1 MKIKNNVIALC
12 TIVLLGCSKQNST
25 SSIIKLTPLQTT
37 IPSPTSTATSILNT
51 TDERSYGMTKLISL
65 VIPSDWE
72 IVPDG
77 YDSPYISLGGDS
89 IEIRKGN
96 ADIRITASLESYP
109 TGIGG
114 DPYTEG
120 TYTYG
125 NYTYQAI
132 RNNSEDETILTLD
145 GGGYL
150 GYIFNDYGI
159 LSVQYIN
166 PNGAYADDA
175 DLTKIL
181 NTLNVKDSYG
191 TVTIL
196 ADKINIRSDT
206 NADSEKRGIV
216 KKEQT
221 YKVRAVQ
228 GDEKYTWYAIGYTK
242 GDPNGGSFDWI
253 ADKDSEWIKFVE
265 N

>member
-25 SSIIKLTPLQTT
+25 SSIMESTT
-37 IPSPTSTATSILNT
+37 SSTSLPTVSTSTSNT
-51 TDERSYGMTKLISL
+51 TEERSYGMTKLISL
-65 VIPSDWE
+65 VIPNDWE

-77 YDSPYISLGGDS
+77 YDSPYISLNEDS
-89 IEIRKGN
+89 IEIRKWD

-109 TGIGG
+109 VGIGG
-114 DPYTEG
+114 DSYTEG

-125 NYTYQAI
+125 DYSYEAI
-132 RNNSEDETILTLD
+132 RNYSDDKTNLTLD

-150 GYIFNDYGI
+150 GSIFDDYGI
-159 LSVQYIN
+159 LSVQYTN
-166 PNGAYADDA
+166 PKGAYADDS

-181 NTLNVKDSYG
+181 NTLNVKDNYG

-196 ADKINIRSDT
+196 ADKINIRSDV
-206 NADSEKRGIV
+206 NDDSEKRGTV
-216 KKEQT
+216 KKGQT

-228 GDEKYTWYAIGYTK
+228 GDENYTWYAIGYTK
-242 GDPNGGSFDWI
+242 GEPNGGSFDWI
-253 ADKDSEWIKFVE
+253 ADKDGEWIEFVE
-265 N
+265 NEK